1 MSKTNIYIIKC
12 ANNKYYVGKSQN
24 PEKRFLEHI
33 NGEGSTWTS
42 KHEPKEIVKI
52 IPNASPFDEDRYVKE
67 YMNKYGI
74 ENVRGGSYVKE
85 VLDDN
90 EKYNLKKEIWSSTN
104 CCSQCGRKGHFV
116 KDCFANTDVNGEE
129 IYNCWACEKCSKEF
143 EDYSTCEQHEKTCG
157 LKLVS
162 TQSVLKF
169 VSTQTCY
176 NCGKPGHYASSC
188 YVNKKSY
195 SGGGGNKCYR
205 CGRSGHYANNCY
217 AGTHSKGYDLDSDYD
232 SD

>member
-1 MSKTNIYIIKC
+1 MSKTNIYILKC

-33 NGEGSTWTS
+33 NGDGSTWTS

-52 IPNASPFDEDRYVKE
+52 IPNASSFDEDRYVKE

-90 EKYNLKKEIWSSTN
+90 EKYNLQKEIRGAN
-104 CCSQCGRKGHFV
+104 DCCIKCGSKGHFI
-116 KDCFANTDVNGEE
+116 KDCFANSDVDGKKKNKYSKKDNDSDNDTTDDDENDDYEE
-129 IYNCWACEKCSKEF
+129 DDD
-143 EDYSTCEQHEKTCG
+143 EDDDDEDDDDEDDDDEEEDEEEEQ
-157 LKLVS
+157 
-162 TQSVLKF
+162 
-169 VSTQTCY
+169 
-176 NCGKPGHYASSC
+176 
-188 YVNKKSY
+188 
-195 SGGGGNKCYR
+195 
-205 CGRSGHYANNCY
+205 
-217 AGTHSKGYDLDSDYD
+217 DDYD